1 VLLSA
6 SVVAGCATLTVDSHL
21 ARDVDMRSFR
31 TFDWALA
38 DTASTG
44 DPRLDNNRFFDE
56 RVRRQVETELT
67 RRGFERGDSN
77 TPQLMVHYHM
87 KVGQRFDMRTMD
99 HAYGYCE
106 AVDCRPDVYD
116 AGTLVVDLVDPR
128 SNRLIW
134 RGWAEGSF
142 EGVIDNQEWLEK
154 RIDET
159 VARIMDR
166 LPARL

>member
-1 VLLSA
+1 
-6 SVVAGCATLTVDSHL
+6 
-21 ARDVDMRSFR
+21 
-31 TFDWALA
+31 
-38 DTASTG
+38 
-44 DPRLDNNRFFDE
+44 
-56 RVRRQVETELT
+56 
-67 RRGFERGDSN
+67 
-77 TPQLMVHYHM
+77 
-87 KVGQRFDMRTMD
+87 
-99 HAYGYCE
+99 
-106 AVDCRPDVYD
+106 
-116 AGTLVVDLVDPR
+116 VDPR